1 MTNTFERGLDIYTCS
16 DLLSF
21 ISLFL
26 EANHPSSLNE
36 HVQHASS
43 DSTHLQALPT
53 PPNPQRR
60 PPLPPHRH
68 GAPHPLPQRRR
79 PRSPP
84 HGRRVLPPT
93 RLRPGHAAHRR
104 RMPGLSALRR
114 LPPRPRHLHAR
125 ADSALARDHRRRAR
139 RGLRHRVPTVGARP
153 RRRPG
158 DAGRG
163 RVRLLP
169 LSDAGPAVP
178 REMTEAEIW
187 ACVEDFKM
195 AARNAVE
202 GAGFDGVEIHGANG
216 YLVDQFLQDT
226 CNKRTDA
233 WGGSVQR
240 RAQFALEVAKAVVEA
255 VGPEKVGFRL
265 SPWST
270 FQGMRMANPIP
281 QFTYVVQTL
290 REMGLGYLHLVE
302 SRVVNSVDVE
312 KAGGLEFALEAWGK
326 KQPVLVAGGFK
337 PDSARKAVDDEYQDW
352 NTVVVF
358 GRFFLSTPDLVYRL
372 EKGIEPNPYD
382 RSTFYTP
389 MQEKGYL
396 DYPFSEELK
405 QKGKVKL

>member
-1 MTNTFERGLDIYTCS
+1 MPEATARTSKLFQPLQILKDVR
-16 DLLSF
+16 LSHRIAMAPLTRF
-21 ISLFL
+21 RND
-26 EANHPSSLNE
+26 AA
-36 HVQHASS
+36 HV
-43 DSTHLQALPT
+43 
-53 PPNPQRR
+53 
-60 PPLPPHRH
+60 PLPMVVEYYRQRACVPGTLLISDACQVSPRFGGVPH
-68 GAPHPLPQRRR
+68 APGISTPEQIARWREITDA
-79 PRSPP
+79 
-84 HGRRVLPPT
+84 V
-93 RLRPGHAAHRR
+93 HAADCAIVCQLWA
-104 RMPGLSALRR
+104 PGRAADPATLSEGGFAFLSS
-114 LPPRPRHLHAR
+114 
-125 ADSALARDHRRRAR
+125 SA
-139 RGLRHRVPTVGARP
+139 V
-153 RRRPG
+153 
-158 DAGRG
+158 
-163 RVRLLP
+163 P

-187 ACVEDFKM
+187 ACVEDFKT

-240 RAQFALEVAKAVVEA
+240 RARFALEVAKAVMEA
-255 VGPEKVGFRL
+255 VGSEKVGFRL

-281 QFTYVVQTL
+281 QFTHVVQTL
-290 REMGLGYLHLVE
+290 REMELGYLHLVE

-337 PDSARKAVDDEYQDW
+337 PNSARKAVDEEYQDW
-352 NTVVVF
+352 NAVVVF
-358 GRFFLSTPDLVYRL
+358 GRYFLSTPDLVYRL
-372 EKGIEPNPYD
+372 ERGIEPNPYD

-396 DYPFSEELK
+396 DYPMAKS
-405 QKGKVKL
+405 